1 MYVGNAVVVGSGVG
15 VVSATTGER
24 VGIRAWV
31 ATGVNIGK
39 GIAVGTSW
47 VGPAQE
53 TPKRTGRIT
62 TNKLIE

>member
-1 MYVGNAVVVGSGVG
+1 MYVGNAVVVGAGIG

-31 ATGVNIGK
+31 ATGVYVGK

-47 VGPAQE
+47 VGPAQAN
-53 TPKRTGRIT
+53 PKRTGSIT
-62 TNKLIE
+62 TNNLVE